1 MSTVLT
7 ASGYSRHESRSS
19 PRFVPRDSL
28 SISVPIGMPF
38 VVHGDMTDLSEVGAR
53 VTTPAMLERD
63 RTILVDVRNGY
74 SFLFRAQARIIW
86 ASELLFLEDQRI
98 CVQGI
103 LFTAL
108 SPFSRKLIQRLGRIV
123 PVRAEPSPVEPP
135 RRIDWQAVEMDSD
148 LEAFFPPG
156 SSVEDPFDQLSD
168 PVLETLFPG
177 ESEPGEAGPELSG
190 QLGYFNN
197 TDVLQML
204 EGARATGVLY
214 LEVDEG
220 FVEIHLA
227 QGRICGCFSGR
238 PDVADEYE
246 TLLRW
251 IVVQEG
257 RFRFVPCR
265 VKTNLRAGR
274 STTEL
279 LLHAQLRL
287 DGGPLTV

>member
-1 MSTVLT
+1 MPAVLT
-7 ASGYSRHESRSS
+7 ESGFSRHESRSS

-28 SISVPIGMPF
+28 SISVPVGMPF

-63 RTILVDVRNGY
+63 RPIVVDVRNGY

-123 PVRAEPSPVEPP
+123 PPRGEPSPADPP
-135 RRIDWQAVEMDSD
+135 RRIDWQAEEMDTD
-148 LEAFFPPG
+148 LDVFFPPA
-156 SSVEDPFDQLSD
+156 SAVEDPFDQLSD
-168 PVLETLFPG
+168 PVLEALFPG
-177 ESEPGEAGPELSG
+177 EPEPARGGPELSG

-197 TDVLQML
+197 IDVLQML

-214 LEVDEG
+214 VDLDAG
-220 FVEIHLA
+220 GVEIHLA
-227 QGRICGCFSGR
+227 QGRICGCFSGH
-238 PDVADEYE
+238 PEDADEYE

-251 IVVQEG
+251 IVAEEG

-287 DGGPLTV
+287 DGLC

>member
-1 MSTVLT
+1 M
-7 ASGYSRHESRSS
+7 
-19 PRFVPRDSL
+19 
-28 SISVPIGMPF
+28 GMPF

-53 VTTPAMLERD
+53 VTTPAMLERN
-63 RTILVDVRNGY
+63 RPIVVDVRNGY
-74 SFLFRAQARIIW
+74 SFLFRAHARIIW

-123 PVRAEPSPVEPP
+123 PLRAEPSGAGPP
-135 RRIDWQAVEMDSD
+135 RRIEWQTAELDSD
-148 LEAFFPPG
+148 LEALFPSRG
-156 SSVEDPFDQLSD
+156 SVEDPFDLLSD
-168 PVLETLFPG
+168 PLLETLFPD
-177 ESEPGEAGPELSG
+177 EPEPGKAGPELSG

-214 LEVDEG
+214 LEADEG
-220 FVEIHLA
+220 GVEIHLA
-227 QGRICGCFSGR
+227 QGRICGCFSGCS
-238 PDVADEYE
+238 DGADEYE

-251 IVVQEG
+251 IVAEEG

-287 DGGPLTV
+287 DGGIWP